1 MRNSL
6 YILLILILSFSFSSG
21 YAQEIETDTEINVT
35 DAEISVTDSVG
46 TDSIDTEKKDGMDI
60 VMTEESDSVRRVD
73 FNAFNYMN
81 LKRARSESQSFD
93 ISRFANNMYVSFD
106 GGVNGYLRKE
116 GEATI
121 LIGNKFRASV
131 SKYFKYHSGL
141 RLSLGYANS
150 KRKYDRKELSA
161 FSFDADY
168 LFSLS
173 NYVGGFNPGRMFEI
187 ISVQGIEAATS
198 SLDGHRGVYGNLHWG
213 FQGKLKVGPR
223 FNLYVEPLVNF
234 YLGEVFP
241 SADNL
246 QSLNL
251 GYTALFGI
259 DYRFGNAYN
268 TGNEEEEISG
278 NEGYFFSFAGG
289 VQAQNSYFTR
299 DMGLRHALGPSIQFS
314 VGKWLIPQI
323 GLKLTGFASADSWRP
338 IDLEKIGYNRLAAY
352 GGGRVELIANTF
364 KFFKRTKELPFSVEP
379 SAGLEFGLGFKQDEN
394 LRKVNYLGFTG
405 AVQFKYKVED
415 GVSLFIEPRYSRV
428 PYGLKKPNV
437 IGEITE
443 TRYVDNLI
451 SLNFGVEV
459 SNMRGLF
466 EKENIS
472 DKDKFIPHLIFSTG
486 IGPAMVVQQRHH
498 YNRTVGHSANM
509 GVGYLF
515 NSVSGMRVD
524 LNTGTVTSRDPEEL
538 SQINTAV
545 SLNYVFNITNLFNG
559 YDTSRRWNVEMFV
572 GPLVGGVTENY
583 TDKKAAFGIHAGG
596 RVSYSPTEGFDFYL
610 EPRMYGYTKRLF
622 PMLSGSP
629 AVANLNFGSAYH
641 FMYRGHKFKP
651 ALAEGGFFDNT
662 FLSLSAGITNSL
674 NNFTSVYTASQ
685 KLHSFGPE
693 YTLSLGKWINPYI
706 GLRASFTGSFFTS
719 DISDDTANDKISAYV
734 GGGLDVMFNPF
745 KLANPYGFY
754 RFEVVPYAGFDIRKL
769 VRQMPGEYVD
779 STPATSLSAGLQL
792 RYNATSN
799 ISIVL
804 EPSYSRVP
812 YTIFEGGNKIKKN
825 DNLLSLSI
833 GLELRHTN
841 NPERESIKVQRTNYR
856 RYWFASVSGG
866 MNLFFAHT
874 RKGNS
879 NVGGIAELYG
889 GYSLTPFSAFRLG
902 VDYSMTRGWEKANR
916 NNMYSVA
923 LNYMFD
929 LGRFVSGRNEKDL
942 FGVQLFAGPVFS
954 LKDGINKKS
963 GIGLEIGLLNSVKV
977 YENISVNLQPKIRV
991 FSKDFSDIEGVR
1003 SDVPVY
1009 FSLSAGVSYAF

>member
-46 TDSIDTEKKDGMDI
+46 TDSIDAEKKDGMDI

-93 ISRFANNMYVSFD
+93 NSRFANNMYVSFD
-106 GGVNGYLRKE
+106 GGVNGYLRKK

-150 KRKYDRKELSA
+150 KRKYDRKELLA

-213 FQGKLKVGPR
+213 FQGKVKVGPR

-498 YNRTVGHSANM
+498 YNRTVGHSANIDI
-509 GVGYLF
+509 GYLF
-515 NSVSGMRVD
+515 NPVSGIRVD
-524 LNTGTVTSRDPEEL
+524 LNTGTVTSHDPEEL
-538 SQINTAV
+538 SQINTAASV
-545 SLNYVFNITNLFNG
+545 NYVFNITNLFNG
-559 YDTSRRWNVEMFV
+559 YDMDRRWNVEMFA
-572 GPLVGGVTENY
+572 GPLFGGVTENY
-583 TDKKAAFGIHAGG
+583 TDKKLAFGIHAGG

-610 EPRMYGYTKRLF
+610 EPRMYGYTRRLF

-629 AVANLNFGSAYH
+629 AVANLNFGSTYH
-641 FMYRGHKFKP
+641 FMYRGRKMKSPF
-651 ALAEGGFFDNT
+651 AEGGFFDNT
-662 FLSLSAGITNSL
+662 FLGFSAGLTNSL
-674 NNFTSVYTASQ
+674 NNFVSDYTASQ
-685 KLHSFGPE
+685 KMHSFGPE
-693 YTLSLGKWINPYI
+693 YSISLGKWVNPYI
-706 GLRASFTGSFFTS
+706 GFRTSFTGSFFTS
-719 DISDDTANDKISAYV
+719 DISDDNQNDKISAYI
-734 GGGLDVMFNPF
+734 GGGFDVMFNPF
-745 KLANPYGFY
+745 KLANPYEDY
-754 RFEVVPYAGFDIRKL
+754 KFEVVPFAGFDIRKL
-769 VRQMPGEYVD
+769 FRQMPGEYVD
-779 STPATSLSAGLQL
+779 STPATSLSAGLQF
-792 RYNATSN
+792 RYNIAKN
-799 ISIVL
+799 ISVVL
-804 EPSYSRVP
+804 EPAYSRVP
-812 YTIFEGGNKIKKN
+812 YTMTENGDKIKRN
-825 DNLLSLSI
+825 ENIFSLSL

-841 NPERESIKVQRTNYR
+841 KQKRENQEIQNSEFERS
-856 RYWFASVSGG
+856 WFASVNGG
-866 MNLFFAHT
+866 MNLFLEHT
-874 RKGNS
+874 RKNNS
-879 NVGGIAELYG
+879 NIGGSVELYG
-889 GYSLTPFSAFRLG
+889 GYSFTPLSALRLG
-902 VDYSMTRGWEKANR
+902 FDYSRVNGLDNVNKY
-916 NNMYSVA
+916 NMYSVA
-923 LNYMFD
+923 MNYMFD
-929 LGRFVSGRNEKDL
+929 LGRFVSRTNEMDI
-942 FGVQLFAGPVFS
+942 FGVHLFAGPVLS
-954 LKDGINKKS
+954 IKDGVNKKT
-963 GIGLEIGLLNSVKV
+963 GVGAEIGVLNTFRVNK
-977 YENISVNLQPKIRV
+977 NIYINVQPKMRMYTKS
-991 FSKDFSDIEGVR
+991 FSGVEGG
-1003 SDVPVY
+1003 DTPVY
-1009 FSLSAGVSYAF
+1009 FSLSAGLCYTF